1 MSAGW
6 DRSVD
11 LVIAGS
17 GGGGMVAGLAAVD
30 CGLEP
35 LIIEKQALIG
45 GSTGLSGGIVWLPNN
60 PLMRAEGV
68 ADSHEDGL
76 AYLAD
81 VVGDIGA
88 ASSPERREMFLTAG
102 YEMINF
108 LVRKGVRLIRC
119 DGWSDYYPNH
129 KGGNAAGRAVEGIP
143 FDAAELGD
151 WRDKVQPPLAKNYGF
166 LVLTNE
172 LRSVQ
177 YFNRS
182 PRAFAVA
189 TKVFLRTAAA
199 RARRRQILTNGASL
213 IAQMLKAL
221 IDLGDGRPP
230 LWTNAAM
237 QELIVQDGRVTGVRI
252 TRDGASLD
260 VEARRGVLLAA
271 GGFGHNAEMR
281 RRYGGDQPNEAKW
294 SIANAGDTGE
304 VLQAAMR
311 LGAQTDLLDEAW
323 WLPSVFI
330 ANGGAAAASLGS
342 GRQRPGAIYVD
353 STGRRFC
360 NESNSYVEVGKAM
373 YANKAVPCWMVF
385 DDGYVR
391 RYVTSANPLKSLR
404 SRDRQLPP
412 ELIETGAVKRGD
424 TIADLA
430 RQIDL
435 PADELARTIERFNRY
450 AAKGLDPD
458 FGRGQSAYNDCLGD
472 PGHRPNA
479 AVGPLDRAPY
489 FATRV
494 FPADVGT
501 CGGVVTDEHARV
513 LDGQGRVIE
522 GLYATGNTTATVMG
536 RTYPGAGASIANS
549 MVFGYV
555 AARHAAG
562 RKVAGEMSR

>member
-1 MSAGW
+1 MTGRW

-11 LVIAGS
+11 LLIAGS
-17 GGGGMVAGLAAVD
+17 GGGGMVAALAALD

-35 LIIEKQALIG
+35 LIVEKQALVG

-60 PLMRAEGV
+60 PLMRDEGI

-88 ASSPERREMFLTAG
+88 PSSPARREMFLTAG

-108 LVRKGVRLIRC
+108 LIRKGVRLVRC
-119 DGWSDYYPNH
+119 AGWSDYYPNH
-129 KGGNAAGRAVEGIP
+129 KGGNAAGRAVEGIS
-143 FDAAELGD
+143 FDAAELGN
-151 WRDKVQPPLAKNYGF
+151 WSERVQPSLGKNYGF
-166 LVLTNE
+166 VVLTNE

-177 YFNRS
+177 YFNRA

-189 TKVFLRTAAA
+189 MRVFLRTSAA
-199 RARRRQILTNGASL
+199 RFRRRQILTNGASL
-213 IAQMLKAL
+213 IGQMLKSL
-221 IDLGDGRPP
+221 IDLCDGEPP

-237 QELIVQDGRVTGVRI
+237 EDLIVEDGRVVGARLV
-252 TRDGASLD
+252 RDGAPLN
-260 VEARRGVLLAA
+260 VEARKGVLLAA

-281 RRYGGDQPNEAKW
+281 RRYSGDQPNEAKW

-304 VLQAAMR
+304 VLQTAMR
-311 LGAQTDLLDEAW
+311 LGAKTDLLDEAW

-330 ANGGAAAASLGS
+330 ANGGTTAASLGS

-391 RYVTSANPLKSLR
+391 RYVAGANPLKR
-404 SRDRQLPP
+404 RLPP
-412 ELIETGAVKRGD
+412 GLIESGAVKRGN
-424 TIADLA
+424 TIGDLA
-430 RQIDL
+430 RQMEV
-435 PADELARTIERFNRY
+435 PAEDLARTIERFNRF

-472 PGHRPNA
+472 PGYRPNA

-489 FATRV
+489 YATKV
-494 FPADVGT
+494 YPADVGT
-501 CGGVVTDEHARV
+501 CGGVITNEHAQVLDEH
-513 LDGQGRVIE
+513 DRVIE

-536 RTYPGAGASIANS
+536 RTYPGAGASIASS

-562 RKVAGEMSR
+562 RRLAGEMSR

>member
-1 MSAGW
+1 MTTQW

-17 GGGGMVAGLAAVD
+17 GGGGMVAGLAALD

-35 LIIEKQALIG
+35 LIVEKQALIG

-88 ASSPERREMFLTAG
+88 PSSPERREMFLTAG
-102 YEMINF
+102 YEMIDF
-108 LVRKGVRLIRC
+108 LIRKGVRLVRC
-119 DGWSDYYPNH
+119 AGWSDYYPNH

-143 FDAAELGD
+143 YNAAKLGN
-151 WRDKVQPPLAKNYGF
+151 WSDKVQPPLAKAYGF
-166 LVLTNE
+166 VVLTNE

-177 YFNRS
+177 YFNRA
-182 PRAFAVA
+182 PKAFAVA
-189 TKVFLRTAAA
+189 TRVFLRSTVA
-199 RARRRQILTNGASL
+199 RIARRQILTNGSSL
-213 IAQMLKAL
+213 IAQMLKSM
-221 IDLGDGRPP
+221 IDLRDGEPP
-230 LWTNAAM
+230 VWTNAAM
-237 QELIVQDGRVTGVRI
+237 DDLIVEDGRVVGARI
-252 TRDGASLD
+252 LRDGQLLN
-260 VEARRGVLLAA
+260 VEARKGVLLAA
-271 GGFGHNAEMR
+271 GGFGHNADMR
-281 RRYGGDQPNEAKW
+281 RRYSGDQPNEGQW

-304 VLQAAMR
+304 VLQTAMG
-311 LGAQTDLLDEAW
+311 LGAKTDLLDEAW

-330 ANGGAAAASLGS
+330 ANGGSAAASLGA
-342 GRQRPGAIYVD
+342 GRQRPGAIYID
-353 STGRRFC
+353 SAGRRFC

-391 RYVTSANPLKSLR
+391 RYVAGANPLKR
-404 SRDRQLPP
+404 RLPL
-412 ELIETGAVKRGD
+412 ELIASGAVKRAD
-424 TIADLA
+424 TIGDLA
-430 RQIDL
+430 RQIEI
-435 PADELARTIERFNRY
+435 PADALARTIQRFNNF

-472 PGHRPNA
+472 PGYRPNA
-479 AVGPLDRAPY
+479 AIGPLERAPFY
-489 FATRV
+489 ATKV
-494 FPADVGT
+494 CPADVGT
-501 CGGVVTDEHARV
+501 CGGVITNEHAQV
-513 LDGQGRVIE
+513 LDENDRVID

-536 RTYPGAGASIANS
+536 RTYPGAGASIASS

-562 RKVAGEMSR
+562 RKLAGEKSR

>member
-1 MSAGW
+1 MSINW

-35 LIIEKQALIG
+35 LIMEKQSLVG

-60 PLMRAEGV
+60 PLMRADGI
-68 ADSHEDGL
+68 ADSHEDGM

-88 ASSPERREMFLTAG
+88 PSSPQRREMFLTAG

-108 LVRKGVRLIRC
+108 LTRKGVQLIRC
-119 DGWSDYYPNH
+119 AGWSDYYPNH
-129 KGGNAAGRAVEGIP
+129 KGGNASGRAVEGIH
-143 FDAAELGD
+143 FDAAELAG
-151 WRDKVQPPLAKNYGF
+151 WSDKVQPPLAKNYGF
-166 LVLTNE
+166 VVLTNE

-177 YFNRS
+177 YFNRA

-189 TKVFLRTAAA
+189 ARVFLRTAVA
-199 RARRRQILTNGASL
+199 RVRRRQILTNGASL

-221 IDLGDGRPP
+221 IDLTDGRPP
-230 LWTNAAM
+230 LWTNAAL
-237 QELIVQDGRVTGVRI
+237 EDLIVSDGRVAGVRVVL
-252 TRDGASLD
+252 DGATLN
-260 VEARRGVLLAA
+260 VEARKGVLLAA
-271 GGFGHNAEMR
+271 GGFGHNKEMR
-281 RRYGGDQPNEAKW
+281 RRYSGDQPNEAQW

-311 LGAQTDLLDEAW
+311 LGAKTDLLDEAW

-373 YANKAVPCWMVF
+373 YANKAVPCWMIF
-385 DDGYVR
+385 DEGYVQ
-391 RYVTSANPLKSLR
+391 RYVTSTNPLNPLKR
-404 SRDRQLPP
+404 NQQLPP
-412 ELIETGAVKRGD
+412 ELIESGAVKRGN

-430 RQIDL
+430 REIEL
-435 PADELARTIERFNRY
+435 PAEKLAKTIQRFNQF

-472 PGHRPNA
+472 PGFRPNA
-479 AVGPLDRAPY
+479 AVGALDRSPY
-489 FATRV
+489 YATRV

-501 CGGVVTDEHARV
+501 CGGVVTNEHAQV
-513 LDGQGRVIE
+513 LDEQDRVIE

-536 RTYPGAGASIANS
+536 RTYPGAGASIASS

-562 RKVAGEMSR
+562 RKVAGEH